1 MALAS
6 KPIRVEDLATH
17 LGREGAGDRDF
28 LISGVAALENAGAGD
43 LSFVRSPN
51 LIDAASRSHAGALIV
66 PEGVDPGGRPAI
78 LSPHP
83 ALDFARA
90 VARIVPGWRPAP
102 GVHPEAVVDPGAEV
116 DASASISAGCVVG
129 PGCSVAARTVLHPR
143 VVLYPGVVIGSDCEI
158 HAGTVLREGTEVG
171 ERVVLQPGVV
181 VGGDGF
187 GYIRDEDGRSEK
199 VPHVGRVVIEDDVE
213 VGANTT
219 IDRAALF
226 ETRIRRGAKIDN
238 LVQIAHNC
246 DIGEHAV
253 VAAQTGLSGS
263 TVIGKAAMVM
273 GQVGSAGH
281 LRVGDGAFVGTRTG
295 LHRDVPAGSRVWGSP
310 QMEERLWHRSSAAL
324 RRLPDVLRRV
334 RALERKLGLRR
345 GSDSEDDG

>member
-1 MALAS
+1 MTQKSYRLQEIAEALGAS
-6 KPIRVEDLATH
+6 LRGDPDILITGLAT
-17 LGREGAGDRDF
+17 LQ
-28 LISGVAALENAGAGD
+28 AA
-43 LSFVRSPN
+43 
-51 LIDAASRSHAGALIV
+51 
-66 PEGVDPGGRPAI
+66 
-78 LSPHP
+78 
-83 ALDFARA
+83 
-90 VARIVPGWRPAP
+90 VPGQISFLANPSYAKYLKDTRASAVIVSAAAADEVPTNVLLLDNPYLGYAHLSHWFDPAP
-102 GVHPEAVVDPGAEV
+102 KASPGIHPTAVVDE
-116 DASASISAGCVVG
+116 SASIPESASIGPHVVIEAGVRIGERVAVDAGGFIGARACIGDDSVLRPRVTLAHDVVVG
-129 PGCSVAARTVLHPR
+129 KRCHILSGA
-143 VVLYPGVVIGSDCEI
+143 VIGSDGFGFANEKGVWHRI
-158 HAGTVLREGTEVG
+158 AQLGA
-171 ERVVLQPGVV
+171 VVLG
-181 VGGDGF
+181 
-187 GYIRDEDGRSEK
+187 
-199 VPHVGRVVIEDDVE
+199 DDVE

-324 RRLPDVLRRV
+324 RRLPEVLRRV

>member
-1 MALAS
+1 MASAS
-6 KPIRVEDLATH
+6 KPIRVEDLAAH

-28 LISGVAALENAGAGD
+28 LISGVAALDTAGAGD
-43 LSFVRSPN
+43 LSFVRSPSGVA
-51 LIDAASRSHAGALIV
+51 DAERSRAGALIL

-90 VARIVPGWRPAP
+90 VERIVPAWRPDAGIDP
-102 GVHPEAVVDPGAEV
+102 GAVVDPGSQV
-116 DASASISAGCVVG
+116 DASASIGAGCVIG
-129 PGCSVAARTVLHPR
+129 PGCSVGARTVVHPR
-143 VVLYPGVVIGSDCEI
+143 VVLYPGVVIGCDCQI
-158 HAGTVLREGTEVG
+158 HSSTVLREGTEVG
-171 ERVVLQPGVV
+171 DRVILQPGVI

-187 GYIRDEDGRSEK
+187 GYIRDEEGASEK
-199 VPHVGRVVIEDDVE
+199 VPQVGRVVIEDDVE
-213 VGANTT
+213 VGANST
-219 IDRAALF
+219 IDRATLS

-246 DIGEHAV
+246 EIGEDAV

-281 LRVGDGAFVGTRTG
+281 LKVGDGAFVGTRTG

-324 RRLPDVLRRV
+324 RRLPDVLKRL
-334 RALERKLGLRR
+334 RALERKLGLRG
-345 GSDSEDDG
+345 GSDSQED